1 METAYWRR
9 RLQSGEQ
16 LSTEILVA
24 AVQPTPMRIVGRST
38 GGLQLLCVSSE
49 NKLYLVMRIQER
61 GWSVIG
67 SPLSVQLGCME
78 DLYGVCFRSES
89 IYIVLSSVCW
99 LCWLILAVSAVLALL
114 AVLAV
119 SAVFGCVGCFCC
131 FFGCVGCSYMTD
143 GCGGGRAA
151 WRTLEYKRIFWER
164 PACGQKKRKWM
175 TLRGPLTKDEKT
187 SPAAS
192 WKPTAWT

>member
-24 AVQPTPMRIVGRST
+24 SVQPTPMRIVGRST

-99 LCWLILAVSAVLALL
+99 LFLLFFDVFWMFWLCWLLWLLLLFSDVLDVA
-114 AVLAV
+114 
-119 SAVFGCVGCFCC
+119 
-131 FFGCVGCSYMTD
+131 T
-143 GCGGGRAA
+143 
-151 WRTLEYKRIFWER
+151 
-164 PACGQKKRKWM
+164 
-175 TLRGPLTKDEKT
+175 
-187 SPAAS
+187 
-192 WKPTAWT
+192 